1 MNSAAEAPLVAAF
14 LIFCRLGACF
24 MLMPAFSSNRLP
36 AKVRLFLALG
46 ISYALV
52 PLLGDG
58 IARTVAGLS
67 QAQLLLAIGGELA
80 TGGIIGLLARIFFLA
95 LQTLMTA
102 AAQALSLATPSSMM
116 ADDEGQ
122 VPEIATLMALSAV
135 ALLFATEQHWEIL
148 RALIDSY
155 ARLPPA
161 GTFQTGASLALVV
174 DRLTDTFL
182 LALRLASPF
191 LIYSVVVNFA
201 VGLINKL
208 TPQLPVYFIAM
219 PIITAGGL
227 LLLYA
232 TVDDVLRMFLGAFAS
247 WLVKG

>member
-24 MLMPAFSSNRLP
+24 MLMPAFSSSRLP

-46 ISYALV
+46 ISYALA

-135 ALLFATEQHWEIL
+135 TLLFATEQHWEIL

-232 TVDDVLRMFLGAFAS
+232 TVDDVLRMFLEAFAS

>member
-14 LIFCRLGACF
+14 LIFCRIGACF
-24 MLMPAFSSNRLP
+24 MLMPAFSSSRLP

-46 ISYALV
+46 ISYALT

-148 RALIDSY
+148 RALVDSY
-155 ARLPPA
+155 ARLPPG

-208 TPQLPVYFIAM
+208 TPQIPVYFIAM

-232 TVDDVLRMFLGAFAS
+232 TVDDVLRMFLEAFAS